1 MSALTVSILFSTR
14 SRRLANTM
22 VPPVTLMCSIEKA
35 SDVLPAAGFAGGL
48 ASLTRSRRSG
58 KFATGR
64 MMTRSV
70 ICGLPA
76 HRLASVTS
84 ASMLAAAK
92 RRLMSWSFG
101 FCNVTSFSVMLS
113 DGHRLIL
120 APPLMASL

>member
-1 MSALTVSILFSTR
+1 
-14 SRRLANTM
+14 M
-22 VPPVTLMCSIEKA
+22 VPPLTLMCSIEKA
-35 SDVLPAAGFAGGL
+35 SDGLPAAGFEGGV
-48 ASLTRSRRSG
+48 ASLSRSRRSG

-64 MMTRSV
+64 MMTSSV

-92 RRLMSWSFG
+92 WRLMSRSFG
-101 FCNVTSFSVMLS
+101 CCSVISFSVMLS
-113 DGHRLIL
+113 DGHRPSL